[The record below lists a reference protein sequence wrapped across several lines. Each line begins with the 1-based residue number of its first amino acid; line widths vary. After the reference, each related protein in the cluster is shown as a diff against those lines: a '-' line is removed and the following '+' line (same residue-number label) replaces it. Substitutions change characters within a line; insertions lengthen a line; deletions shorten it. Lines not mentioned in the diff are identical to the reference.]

1 MVIFQPVPI
10 CKGGFPRSISN
21 GKSYCVLGCDPGD
34 GNSGGIDADVTRDA
48 AGQRNIWDLSYQKA
62 QEIISNRQ
70 QEVMR
75 NLKTYEEEY
84 APLKQSIALNDQFLH
99 WDRRRRRLFARVHS
113 PFAEFR

>member
-84 APLKQSIALNDQFLH
+84 AIRYNKLRKFQN
-99 WDRRRRRLFARVHS
+99 RRNENS
-113 PFAEFR
+113 PQNKGQGQRHLVE

>member
-62 QEIISNRQ
+62 QEKEFYHPAYRAKNESGSRYAALHQ
-70 QEVMR
+70 
-75 NLKTYEEEY
+75 YEG
-84 APLKQSIALNDQFLH
+84 A
-99 WDRRRRRLFARVHS
+99 
-113 PFAEFR
+113 